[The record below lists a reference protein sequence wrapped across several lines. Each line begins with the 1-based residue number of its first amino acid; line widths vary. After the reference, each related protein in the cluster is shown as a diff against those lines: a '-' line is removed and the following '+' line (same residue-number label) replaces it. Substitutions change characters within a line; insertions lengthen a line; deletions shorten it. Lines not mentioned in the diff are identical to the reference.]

1 MGIRIGADVGG
12 TFTDIVIEMQDGS
25 FESIKVLTT
34 HEGPELGILDGIS
47 QISIEHGVDMA
58 DVEQIIHGT
67 TLATNALI
75 ERSGAKT
82 ALVTTEGFRDVIETR
97 TEGRFEQYDLNIVL
111 PTPLIER
118 KDRFVVAERINARGE
133 VLLEFDEEAARQTIK
148 TIAEGRYEAVAV
160 GFLHSYRNAAH
171 EQKFRDM
178 LLAELPDIAV
188 SISAEVSPQMRE
200 FERFNTVCANAYVQ
214 PLMASYLVRLE
225 EELQERGAT
234 CPLYLIHS
242 GGGLVSVETAA
253 AFPVRLVESGPAGG
267 AIFAAD
273 LAARYGRDRVLSFD
287 MGGTT
292 AKIAVIENYTPQT
305 AKTFEVARSTRFK
318 KGSGMPISIPV
329 IEMIEIGAGG
339 GSIASVDSLGQI
351 RIGPHSAGSDPG
363 PAAYD
368 LGGTEPTVTDA
379 NLQLGRLHPDTFGA
393 KTITLSPER
402 AAEAIRSKVADQLG
416 MDDHT
421 GAVGIAE
428 VVDENMTNAARVHAV
443 ENGKDL
449 TGFAMVA
456 FGGGAPLH
464 ASRLM
469 DKLGLDEVFVPPGAG
484 VGSAIGFLRAPFA
497 YEAVRSFYTRTDEFD
512 YVAVNDVL
520 ADLTTEAEAFVRQGL
535 AGTLDST
542 SAEPLLIERQVSMR
556 YKGQGWEIPVNLG
569 EPTMLA
575 QHPAGTHHGD
585 RPGEIE
591 QRGGYLFDE
600 FAAEGLAATFTK
612 AYEEFFGRAI
622 DDLAIEAVSW
632 SVRVASVQ
640 ERPPMLELVRASRRV
655 EATTTRPIYD
665 PVEQKDLDSSVLE
678 RTSLSVGDAVVG
690 PAVIVEEQTT
700 TVLGSHHQAV
710 MQSDGTLLVT
720 RAQLIGM
727 AL

>member
-1 MGIRIGADVGG
+1 MSGNGGIRIGADVGG
-12 TFTDIVIEMQDGS
+12 TFTDVVIELADGS
-25 FESIKVLTT
+25 FESTKVLTT
-34 HEGPELGILDGIS
+34 HGGPEVAILDGIERIAS
-47 QISIEHGVDMA
+47 LHDVNMA

-75 ERSGAKT
+75 ERRGAKT

-118 KDRFVVAERINARGE
+118 KDRFTVPERLNARGE
-133 VLLEFDEEAARQTIK
+133 ELLAFDEAAASRVIDS
-148 TIAEGRYEAVAV
+148 IVAGGYEAVAV
-160 GFLHSYRNAAH
+160 GFMHSYRNAMN
-171 EQKFRDM
+171 EQRFRDM
-178 LLAELPDIAV
+178 VLERLPDISV

-214 PLMASYLVRLE
+214 PLMASYLFKLA
-225 EELQERGAT
+225 EELRERGAT

-273 LAARYGRDRVLSFD
+273 LAARYGRDRVLSYD

-292 AKIAVIENYTPQT
+292 AKIAVIEDYTPQT
-305 AKTFEVARSTRFK
+305 AKTFEVARTTRFK

-351 RIGPHSAGSDPG
+351 RIGPHSAGSEPG

-368 LGGTEPTVTDA
+368 RGGVDPTVTDA
-379 NLQLGRLHPDTFGA
+379 NLQLGRLHPDNFGA
-393 KTITLSPER
+393 KDITLSP
-402 AAEAIRSKVADQLG
+402 AKTAVAIRSAIGEPLG

-421 GAVGIAE
+421 AAIGIAE

-449 TGFAMVA
+449 AGFSMIA

-469 DKLGLDEVFVPPGAG
+469 DKLGLDELFIPTGAG

-497 YEAVRSFYTRTDEFD
+497 YEAVRSLYTRIDDFDFDAVNEVLAELTDE
-512 YVAVNDVL
+512 
-520 ADLTTEAEAFVRQGL
+520 AESFVRE
-535 AGTLDST
+535 GTD
-542 SAEPLLIERQVSMR
+542 EPRSRLVIERQVSMR
-556 YKGQGWEIPVNLG
+556 YKGQGWEIPVKLPDG
-569 EPTMLA
+569 A
-575 QHPAGTHHGD
+575 
-585 RPGEIE
+585 
-591 QRGGYLFDE
+591 FDD
-600 FAAEGLAATFTK
+600 FAAEGLGATFTK

-622 DDLAIEAVSW
+622 ADLTIETVSW
-632 SVRVASVQ
+632 SVRVASVV
-640 ERPPMLELVRASRRV
+640 EPPELLELNSATSTV
-655 EATTTRPIYD
+655 EAAATRQIFD
-665 PVEQKDLDSSVLE
+665 PVNGEMADSIVVERNDLSP
-678 RTSLSVGDAVVG
+678 GDAVTG
-690 PAVIVEEQTT
+690 PGVIVEEQTT
-700 TVLGSHHQAV
+700 TVLGSHHTAV
-710 MQSDGTLLVT
+710 MQPDGTLLVT
-720 RAQLIGM
+720 RGSGRLGG
-727 AL
+727 LL